1 MDDTQTLDRWENAL
15 RHLTESRNAIAHATK
30 LAVDN
35 AALHTELFS
44 LLYDRLERSSHK
56 RRRALFYLLDS
67 ICQTALKHKEQKKQR
82 QLKLRSN
89 SKEREEREEEEE
101 EAERVE
107 NNGVN
112 EEEAENIKL
121 LEGFRLLVE
130 RNLGGIIAA
139 MLSDNKKER
148 MMLLSGVGGS
158 NSNDE
163 AAAAAAAYD
172 QQVKHTRSAVQKVFE
187 VWTKRGVFSRA
198 ALQNVCQSTEGAFLT
213 QKSNAEKRKHQS
225 PSVESCLREIEEE
238 RKEHKRLKLER
249 ALRPHLENGEYV
261 DEFEEMWERASPL
274 AHYARLFPPSS
285 SASSSLSSSS
295 SSSSFASFPE
305 HFSNSSSNKSNQ
317 RTVFFSFD
325 NTNFKGT
332 DNLGST
338 TKESKQNS
346 NTNKRFRSDNSLSSS
361 YVNGDSSSTE
371 NTPSPGDT
379 TPSPLSSGSTNASS
393 SSSSSSST
401 LSTSNKPSSVPTPSP
416 SLSTTTATTSTSK
429 TGLLPLP
436 HPPFASSPLS
446 SKMVSS
452 ASLMWGPTPPSLPLP
467 PFLRPLPFQPFAASV
482 SPLSTPFPFPPQPSF
497 PAAFPFRPPPSLPS
511 SVSAALLLN
520 RTFTAAATAAS
531 SSSTSLASASS
542 SSSSTSS

>member
-1 MDDTQTLDRWENAL
+1 MDDTQTEALDRWENAL

-101 EAERVE
+101 EEEAERVE

-148 MMLLSGVGGS
+148 MMLSSGVGGS
-158 NSNDE
+158 NSKE
-163 AAAAAAAYD
+163 EVAAAAAAYE

-249 ALRPHLENGEYV
+249 ALRPQLENGEYV

-295 SSSSFASFPE
+295 SSSSFAS
-305 HFSNSSSNKSNQ
+305 
-317 RTVFFSFD
+317 
-325 NTNFKGT
+325 
-332 DNLGST
+332 
-338 TKESKQNS
+338 
-346 NTNKRFRSDNSLSSS
+346 
-361 YVNGDSSSTE
+361 
-371 NTPSPGDT
+371 
-379 TPSPLSSGSTNASS
+379 
-393 SSSSSSST
+393 
-401 LSTSNKPSSVPTPSP
+401 
-416 SLSTTTATTSTSK
+416 
-429 TGLLPLP
+429 
-436 HPPFASSPLS
+436 
-446 SKMVSS
+446 
-452 ASLMWGPTPPSLPLP
+452 
-467 PFLRPLPFQPFAASV
+467 
-482 SPLSTPFPFPPQPSF
+482 
-497 PAAFPFRPPPSLPS
+497 
-511 SVSAALLLN
+511 
-520 RTFTAAATAAS
+520 
-531 SSSTSLASASS
+531 
-542 SSSSTSS
+542 